1 MNTQVRRFALCAFI
15 LSASFTVF
23 AQRPQGYDENYPLG
37 HDHMPPGQAKRY
49 EEGRGLPPGQARKYF
64 REEDRNRFYSKYHRD
79 ADHWRNRQ
87 RPVFV
92 PGQYI
97 GNEYRMQ
104 PVPES
109 VWAGPVAPPPPGYQY
124 GYYGGYVVA
133 YSPTTRMIAD
143 VLDLINT
150 ARMR

>member
-1 MNTQVRRFALCAFI
+1 MLLCVLFFFPLVAL
-15 LSASFTVF
+15 LL
-23 AQRPQGYDENYPLG
+23 AQRAQDYDGNYPPG
-37 HDHMPPGQAKRY
+37 HGHVPLGQAKKHD
-49 EEGRGLPPGQARKYF
+49 EGRGLPPGQAKKYF
-64 REEDRNRFYSKYHRD
+64 RNEDRDRFYSKYHRD

-97 GNEYRMQ
+97 GREYVAQ
-104 PVPES
+104 PVPQS
-109 VWAGPVAPPPPGYQY
+109 VWVGPVAPPPPGYQY

-133 YSPTTRMIAD
+133 YNPTTRMIAD
-143 VLDLINT
+143 VLDLLNT